1 MSTTLYFN
9 NLSSALLY
17 RFELEG
23 QISDGKYEN
32 SRPYNHWRW
41 VTDVKIVVDTKH
53 RPMCSEGRRWF
64 LTSKKYNLNEWPGLW
79 KKGHNWA
86 FRAMQYIR
94 LGKVFESTQE
104 NYNKLANVYEIR
116 SAVSDFP
123 VEKPSDYNTIKAIAE
138 ERKCP
143 QWFIDMIDEDFCNK
157 FYDGTATAR
166 EISKA
171 WKEAHES
178 MKQTVNSNSTDYIN
192 L

>member
-17 RFELEG
+17 KLELAG

-32 SRPYNHWRW
+32 SRPYSHWRW
-41 VTDVKIVVDTKH
+41 IIGAEVIIDKSH
-53 RPMCSEGRRWF
+53 QPMCEGNRWYM
-64 LTSKKYNLNEWPGLW
+64 SNRKYNLREWPSYW
-79 KKGHNWA
+79 KNGQNWA

-94 LGKVFESTQE
+94 LGRCFESTQE
-104 NYNKLANVYEIR
+104 NYDKLTSDYAIE
-116 SAVSDFP
+116 SAVELFP
-123 VEKPSDYNTIKAIAE
+123 TEKPSDYNTMKAIAE

-157 FYDGTATAR
+157 FYDGTTTAR

-171 WKEAHES
+171 WKAAHES
-178 MKQTVNSNSTDYIN
+178 MKQSVNSNSSDYIN